1 MKEDIKYSVI
11 IPVYN
16 AQRTLERCLNSLVE
30 QNRDDV
36 EIIAINDG
44 SKDNSAEILAEFALK
59 YENIVAVN
67 QDNSGVSKTRNH
79 GLDIAKGTYVTFVDS
94 DDYVSKNYFEV
105 LDSMDDSDLGVF
117 DSQDIG
123 SDADSA
129 ELFARLEQMDTMEEK
144 LELLLASRKIMP
156 PWNKCY
162 KNAIIQKYGLR
173 FVEEFKIGEDF
184 DFCMSYALQC
194 DSICAKNSI
203 LYYVDVSDM
212 ASLSRKYRPYLDKQM
227 TAVFQDIEQN
237 FANVAENKLNN
248 ERFLSL
254 LDYLYIKNTF
264 SCIAEEFKTGKP
276 RYWKERKKY
285 ISICDTFQYVV
296 GKKGYYYNWIHRCL
310 RILVRIRIIFP
321 IYVVTYM
328 VKWRAFQKYIEE

>member
-1 MKEDIKYSVI
+1 MKENIKYSVI

-16 AQRTLERCLNSLVE
+16 AQRTLKRCLNSLVE
-30 QNRDDV
+30 KNRDDV

-44 SKDNSAEILAEFALK
+44 SKDNSAEILAEFAMK

-94 DDYVSKNYFEV
+94 DDYVSKDYFEV

-144 LELLLASRKIMP
+144 LELLLASRKIMSP
-156 PWNKCY
+156 CNKRY
-162 KNAIIQKYGLR
+162 KSEIIKSKKLR
-173 FVEEFKIGEDF
+173 FVEKFHIGEDF
-184 DFCMSYALQC
+184 TFCMTYALQC
-194 DSICAKNSI
+194 ESICIKNNV
-203 LYYVDVSDM
+203 LYHIDISDTS
-212 ASLSRKYRPYLDKQM
+212 SLSRKYRPDLNRQM
-227 TAVFQDIEQN
+227 TEVFRNIGEILQN
-237 FANVAENKLNN
+237 SEASRINKT
-248 ERFLSL
+248 RFLAL

-264 SCIAEEFKTGKP
+264 TCIAEEFKNGRPHYLKD
-276 RYWKERKKY
+276 RKKY
-285 ISICDTFQYVV
+285 VAICEVFKYEICKESV
-296 GKKGYYYNWIHRCL
+296 YYNMIHRCL
-310 RILVRIRIIFP
+310 RLFIKFKLIFP
-321 IYVVTYM
+321 IFAVTYLI
-328 VKWRAFQKYIEE
+328 KWRTFQKYTEG